1 MSSIHDGHRQRLKR
15 QFAEHGGTGM
25 NDIQFLEMLLYYAI
39 PRSDTNELAH
49 ALLKR
54 YGTIRG
60 VLDAEVSDLQ
70 QVEGIGESTA
80 LFLKTVREAM
90 LRYVSSPSQEKGFI
104 CSYADAGR
112 YFVPILQYETVAAT
126 SILSELGGS
135 LTEEVTDPAKFAAV
149 AWGMTIG
156 CCLPLILVLCAVGA
170 YATNN
175 RVFDAQAIVLF
186 GVIGYLYHKFGLA
199 TTPFVLCFLIGN
211 MLETYLRRGIMQYK
225 SFGAFF
231 ARPIFDVFFFIAI
244 GVVLWSVYK
253 EIKGTKKVDED

>member
-90 LRYVSSPSQEKGFI
+90 RRYVSSPSQEKGFI

-112 YFVPILQYETVAAT
+112 YFVPILQYETVEKVY
-126 SILSELGGS
+126 LL
-135 LTEEVTDPAKFAAV
+135 
-149 AWGMTIG
+149 
-156 CCLPLILVLCAVGA
+156 CLNARG
-170 YATNN
+170 
-175 RVFDAQAIVLF
+175 
-186 GVIGYLYHKFGLA
+186 GVISCSQVA
-199 TTPFVLCFLIGN
+199 TGTLSLVNVSIR
-211 MLETYLRRGIMQYK
+211 ML
-225 SFGAFF
+225 
-231 ARPIFDVFFFIAI
+231 
-244 GVVLWSVYK
+244 
-253 EIKGTKKVDED
+253 VDEAVRRRCVKAVLAHNHPDGFAIPSVEDRIFTQELKKALQLMEIRLMDHIIVSDGDYVSFAQSGLL